1 MAGWVEELIRDAR
14 HVTRVLPG
22 DAPALAVYVA
32 ATGLRP
38 QPMSGHAALIEHHVG
53 HTPQAVRR
61 WAEIVSTWVATH
73 EPGHVGKVYN
83 LSNVRRMVGA
93 FTESVDSDPLPVSA
107 RATQLTA
114 HDTQRELLREIG
126 MTEEQI
132 TQHLA
137 HA

>member
-1 MAGWVEELIRDAR
+1 LLDGAR
-14 HVTRVLPG
+14 HETRVF
-22 DAPALAVYVA
+22 PADPPAVAVYVA
-32 ATGLRP
+32 ATGIRP
-38 QPMSGHAALIEHHVG
+38 VPMSGHEALIEHHVG
-53 HTPQAVRR
+53 HAPQAVRR
-61 WAEIVSTWVATH
+61 WAEVVSTWVATH

-93 FTESVDSDPLPVSA
+93 FSESVDSDPLPVSN
-107 RATQLTA
+107 RTTQLTA
-114 HDTQRELLREIG
+114 HDTQRELLRDIG